1 MKKIRHPK
9 ESRENMMVARDVF
22 AFPYFHFSFR
32 KTKRTHYDFAFH
44 DVYLRPIIAAFRKP
58 FPLIKYISLYANQI
72 FKEPRIE
79 DNK

>member
-1 MKKIRHPK
+1 MEKMLFLK
-9 ESRENMMVARDVF
+9 ESGANMMVARDVF
-22 AFPYFHFSFR
+22 AFPYSHFSVR